1 MRAGLKG
8 RVPAAIAIALAISA
22 AAPAA
27 AGARAN
33 ALFGVVSQSELT
45 MRDYKRMDAGNVA
58 TLRFGIWWNVVQPA
72 PGRYD
77 WSSVDPIVAGAA
89 SAGVR
94 PLPFVFG
101 TPSWLAKRTVEPP
114 VRSGRQRRS
123 WQRFLRAAV
132 ERYGP
137 GGEFWSGRSRR
148 KPVTEWQVWNE
159 ANFSIYWR
167 PRPSAQEYAELV
179 ALAERAI
186 HAVDPRARIL
196 LAGLAPVLGGLEP
209 WEFLEQLYETP
220 GVERHFDAVA
230 LHPYSPSLYGI
241 KYQLRLMRG
250 VMAAA
255 GDGRTPLA
263 ITEMGWASGGA
274 HGHSLVRSE
283 RGQARMLERSFSYL
297 RDRRAHWRLS
307 GVSWYAWQD
316 TATTVEPVCD
326 FCPHSGLF
334 RLDGTPKPAWNAFRR
349 FSVP

>member
-1 MRAGLKG
+1 M
-8 RVPAAIAIALAISA
+8 AAAALAVLAALALTHSA
-22 AAPAA
+22 AA
-27 AGARAN
+27 AN
-33 ALFGVVSQSELT
+33 DFFGVVSQSDLT
-45 MRDYKRMDAGNVA
+45 QRDFERMRAGNVA
-58 TLRFGIWWNVVQPA
+58 TLRFGIWWNVVEPA

-77 WSSVDPIVAGAA
+77 WSSVDPVIVGAA

-101 TPSWLAKRTVEPP
+101 TPSWLARRTVEPP
-114 VRSGRQRRS
+114 VRSQRQRRA

-137 GGEFWSGRSRR
+137 GGELWAGRGRR
-148 KPVTEWQVWNE
+148 RPVREWQIWNE

-167 PRPSAQEYAELV
+167 PRPSPSEYAELV
-179 ALAERAI
+179 ALAARAI
-186 HAVDPRARIL
+186 RAADPRARVT

-209 WEFLEQLYETP
+209 WEFLDQLYATP
-220 GVERHFDAVA
+220 GVQRHFDAVA
-230 LHPYSPSLYGI
+230 LHPYSPTLYGI

-255 GDGRTPLA
+255 GDARTPLA

-274 HGHSLVRSE
+274 RGHSLIRTQ
-283 RGQARMLERSFSYL
+283 RGQARMLARSFAYL
-297 RDRRAHWRLS
+297 RSRRRHWRLS
-307 GVSWYAWQD
+307 GASWYAWQD

-334 RLDGTPKPAWNAFRR
+334 RLDGEPKPAWTVFRR
-349 FSVP
+349 FAVR